1 MADIFF
7 SYKREDREKV
17 RPLVG
22 ALRASGLDTWWDED
36 IPGGQR
42 WRETIVRELDASRLC
57 VVAWS
62 QQSVGEE
69 GRYVCEEAERA
80 AGRGA
85 YLGVLV
91 DRVSPPFGFAEWQ
104 AIDLSGWTGDPDDPR
119 LADLIET
126 IRARLEGRAAPVRAR
141 PSSAGP
147 KRPWY
152 RSGMA
157 LGLSGL
163 LLLATLA
170 AGLWIALRGRGPA
183 EAASPSDFVHAR
195 VAEFP
200 CAWLQISR
208 YEPAP
213 GGAYVALQGIA
224 AAPESVQARIMS
236 EASERSVPIADLDVA
251 DVATAPPATCAELE
265 LLRRHM
271 RAGRSRLAV
280 LPRAGSLERT
290 PEGTFGYV
298 EYELDYA
305 ALPQHAALLGLD
317 SAEGVHV
324 VVRNLREHRTRETP
338 VRTQG
343 SRAAYGTI
351 WEDTDGGTANVGLI
365 LMTASAPI
373 DLALVD
379 AIGTRADRAF
389 MERLDRAAEAQ
400 GWQFELGLV
409 HCGFEPSDRQ
419 RC

>member
-17 RPLVG
+17 RPLVA
-22 ALRASGLDTWWDED
+22 ALRANGLDTWWDED
-36 IPGGQR
+36 IAGGQR
-42 WRETIVRELDASRLC
+42 WRDTIVRELDAARLC

-62 QQSVGEE
+62 EWSVGEE
-69 GRYVCEEAERA
+69 GRYVCEEAERS

-91 DRVSPPFGFAEWQ
+91 DKVSPPFGFAEWQ
-104 AIDLSGWTGDPDDPR
+104 AIDLSGWIGAPDDPR
-119 LADLIET
+119 LADLIDT
-126 IRARLEGRAAPVRAR
+126 IRARLDGKAVPTRARTPVAAP
-141 PSSAGP
+141 
-147 KRPWY
+147 KRGG
-152 RSGMA
+152 RQGRLA
-157 LGLSGL
+157 VVVAGL
-163 LLLATLA
+163 LLIAVVA
-170 AGLWIALRGRGPA
+170 AGLWLALRGRGA
-183 EAASPSDFVHAR
+183 GEAASPSDFVVAR
-195 VAEFP
+195 LADFP

-224 AAPESVQARIMS
+224 AAPESIQTRIIS
-236 EASERSVPIADLDVA
+236 DAAERSVPIGELDVA

-271 RAGRSRLAV
+271 RAGRSRLTV
-280 LPRAGSLERT
+280 LPQAGSLERT
-290 PEGTFGYV
+290 NEGTFGYV
-298 EYELDYA
+298 EYELDYG
-305 ALPQHAALLGLD
+305 ALPEHSALLGLD

-324 VVRNLREHRTRETP
+324 VISDLRAHRTRERP

-343 SRAAYGTI
+343 SRATYGTI

-373 DLALVD
+373 DLRLVD
-379 AIGTRADRAF
+379 AIGTRADRPF
-389 MERLDRAAEAQ
+389 MERLNREAQAQ

-409 HCGFEPSDRQ
+409 PCGFEASQQQ